1 MSARETAEKAVNLL
15 MALGFIL
22 LALGIL
28 SCLFNLS
35 QSYSLS
41 GQAML
46 VVFGCVILIL
56 SGLAAKVFSRVGN

>member
-1 MSARETAEKAVNLL
+1 MSARDTAEKGVNFL

-28 SCLFNLS
+28 SWLFSLS

-46 VVFGCVILIL
+46 VIFGCMILIL
-56 SGLAAKVFSRVGN
+56 SALAAKVFSRVGN